1 MKGFPKF
8 NQKSYLLLA
17 LIAISLVV
25 LLSDLIVRD
34 AIKKDRIFPLL
45 AGRQA
50 FEGSQQFEYPIL
62 KNNFTVKITAQGAI
76 IMDSDSKAVL
86 FAKNPNLRFSSA
98 STAKIMTAITAL
110 SYFSLND
117 LLTVKNS
124 TVEGSVLGLKKG
136 QKMTFENLLYGL
148 LLPSANDTAVA
159 IAQNFNENENAFVKK
174 MNQNARQFNL
184 FNTHFEDP
192 AGLLDDSNYTTPL
205 DLARL
210 ASVALENKTFKKVVA
225 TKQKTIFDSE
235 GQEYPVKNLNKL
247 LGINGVEGVKTGFTE
262 GAGEVLVTS
271 KLEGNHTIIIVVMGS
286 QDRFGDTEKLLGLLS
301 NNVTYLPI
309 HP

>member
-1 MKGFPKF
+1 
-8 NQKSYLLLA
+8 
-17 LIAISLVV
+17 
-25 LLSDLIVRD
+25 
-34 AIKKDRIFPLL
+34 
-45 AGRQA
+45 
-50 FEGSQQFEYPIL
+50 
-62 KNNFTVKITAQGAI
+62 
-76 IMDSDSKAVL
+76 
-86 FAKNPNLRFSSA
+86 
-98 STAKIMTAITAL
+98 MTAITAL

-117 LLTVKNS
+117 LLTVKTS

-159 IAQNFNENENAFVKK
+159 IAQNFNENGNAFVKK

>member
-25 LLSDLIVRD
+25 LFSDLIVRD
-34 AIKKDRIFPLL
+34 AIKKDIIL
-45 AGRQA
+45 ASP
-50 FEGSQQFEYPIL
+50 FEGLQQFEYPIL
-62 KNNFTVKITAQGAI
+62 KNNFTVKITAGGAI
-76 IMDSDSKAVL
+76 IMDSDSKTVL

-301 NNVTYLPI
+301 NNVTYLSI

>member
-8 NQKSYLLLA
+8 SQKSYLLLA
-17 LIAISLVV
+17 LITVFLVV
-25 LLSDLIVRD
+25 LFSDLIVRD
-34 AIKKDRIFPLL
+34 AIKKDITL
-45 AGRQA
+45 ASP
-50 FEGSQQFEYPIL
+50 FEGLQEFEYPIL
-62 KNNFTVKITAQGAI
+62 KNNFTVKVTAEGAI
-76 IMDSDSKAVL
+76 IMDSDSKTVL

-110 SYFSLND
+110 SYFGLND
-117 LLTVKNS
+117 LLTVKTS

-210 ASVALENKTFKKVVA
+210 TSVALENETFRKVVA
-225 TKQKTIFDSE
+225 TKQKRIFDSE
-235 GQEYPVKNLNKL
+235 GNEYSVKNLNKL
-247 LGINGVEGVKTGFTE
+247 LGIDGVAGVKTGFTE

-271 KLEGNHTIIIVVMGS
+271 KLEKNHTIIIVVMGS

-301 NNVTYLPI
+301 NNITYLSI